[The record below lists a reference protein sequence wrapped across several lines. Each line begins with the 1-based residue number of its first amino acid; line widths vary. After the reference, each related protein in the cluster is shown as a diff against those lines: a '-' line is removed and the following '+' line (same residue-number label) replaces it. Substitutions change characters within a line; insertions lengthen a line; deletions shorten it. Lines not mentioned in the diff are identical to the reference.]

1 MTHASGGLTHGAS
14 DALRQW
20 RAAERECLRQ
30 CGMLRWQRRM
40 LRHIERGV
48 PFVACSLPRAN
59 GKSLSLG
66 QHVLPQAIRSDGFL
80 HRRGTEAL
88 IIAASMRQG
97 AITLGFL
104 HDAIGTEGFRWR
116 KEGVTNRA
124 TGASVRLVGSDGRR
138 SQGLGAQQSLIVC
151 DEPGAWQ
158 PVMGELLWQSV
169 RTAMGKAELRVVL
182 VGTKAPAAPGSWWP
196 ELLDEGS
203 DSARGRVVEVL
214 DVPADRWDD
223 AELVERA
230 NPGVLA
236 GPWLRPALEREL
248 VEAKHDGRAKRAWLQ
263 YRCNALIG
271 AAGSQ
276 ELLTAP
282 ELDALLARPAA
293 PREGSPIVAIDM
305 GATESWNGWAAV
317 WPNGR
322 IEVGATAPR
331 GTLTAPPTALDPGPA
346 AVESRD
352 AVVTVAEV
360 LAPLFELR
368 PAVVLADNFR
378 SAEVEAACA
387 GRVRVEIRTT
397 HKKLDAAG
405 DVSSLRRLALDD
417 AASVGAGAELLRLG
431 VADSCLSATAEVAKR
446 QTGRDDCV
454 RALLLAA
461 GARARM
467 PAPVRGTMREPIAVA
482 WRRW

>member
-1 MTHASGGLTHGAS
+1 MTHASGGETHGAS
-14 DALRQW
+14 DALRTW
-20 RAAERECLRQ
+20 RAEERKCLKAA
-30 CGMLRWQRRM
+30 GMLRWQRRM

-59 GKSLSLG
+59 GKSLWLG
-66 QHVLPQAIRSDGFL
+66 QHVLPQAIRADGFL

-104 HDAIGTEGFRWR
+104 FDAIGTEGFRWR

-151 DEPGAWQ
+151 DEPGAWA

-169 RTAMGKAELRVVL
+169 RTAMGKAPLRVVL
-182 VGTKAPAAPGSWWP
+182 CGTKAPAAPGSWWP

-203 DSARGRVVEVL
+203 DAARGRVVEVL

-230 NPGVLA
+230 NPGVVA
-236 GPWLRPALEREL
+236 GPWLRPALDREL
-248 VEAKHDGRAKRAWLQ
+248 VEARHDGRARRAWLQ

-293 PREGSPIVAIDM
+293 PREGQPIVAIDLA
-305 GATESWNGWAAV
+305 GGTSWNGTACIWPSGRVELSAV
-317 WPNGR
+317 
-322 IEVGATAPR
+322 APR
-331 GTLTAPPTALDPGPA
+331 GTRHEPPVAIDPGE
-346 AVESRD
+346 AVTESRD
-352 AVVTVAEV
+352 AVVSAREV
-360 LAPLFELR
+360 LDPLLAHR
-368 PAVVLADNFR
+368 PSVVVCDNFR
-378 SAEVEAACA
+378 NQEVEAACA
-387 GRVRVEIRTT
+387 GRVRVEVRATYR
-397 HKKLDAAG
+397 KLDAAG
-405 DVSSLRRLALDD
+405 DVSALRRLALDD
-417 AASVGAGAELLRLG
+417 NASVAAGAALLRLG
-431 VADSCLSATAEVAKR
+431 IADCHLTAAAEIQKR
-446 QTGRDDCV
+446 QTGRDDAI
-454 RALLLAA
+454 RALLLAC

-467 PAPVRGTMREPIAVA
+467 PAPVAAPMREPIALA
-482 WRRW
+482 WSSW